1 VNVCTAGIIKRK
13 KVFIMD
19 DKQKKVNQTEKPESQ
34 SEYSEVGE
42 DELLEI
48 SGGRMR
54 DNVAITPTTDIS
66 NDTKK
71 NI

>member
-1 VNVCTAGIIKRK
+1 
-13 KVFIMD
+13 MD

-34 SEYSEVGE
+34 SEYSELGE